1 MKFLSEK
8 SNDLDSAMTRP
19 KDCPAYLLVPLQKT
33 SSAWRKIKMTTNINF
48 TYSFS
53 ELPVV
58 CTRDVLG
65 INEGDNAR
73 HGKCLGGIDPDHGGI
88 GLAGEHKGAVE
99 LVLPLRDVPYV
110 LGLSGRLPLGLH
122 LLYRL
127 ADRPKRFVGLKVLLP
142 AGEAS
147 LQCDVIGT
155 TSHCWGSRVAQ
166 DVEEELRI
174 RVLEGG
180 VMLRVTL

>member
-58 CTRDVLG
+58 GSRDVLG
-65 INEGDNAR
+65 INEGDDAR
-73 HGKCLGGIDPDHGGI
+73 HGKCLGGIDPEHGGV
-88 GLAGEHKGAVE
+88 GLAGEHEGGVE
-99 LVLPLRDVPYV
+99 LVLPLRDVPDV
-110 LGLSGRLPLGLH
+110 LRLARRLPLRLH
-122 LLYRL
+122 LLNRL
-127 ADRPKRFVGLKVLLP
+127 ADRPERFVGFKVLLP
-142 AGEAS
+142 AGETS
-147 LQCDVIGT
+147 LQCDVVRT
-155 TSHCWGSRVAQ
+155 ASHCWRRGVAQ

-174 RVLEGG
+174 KVN
-180 VMLRVTL
+180 